1 MGKLFVTLPSM
12 GESINE
18 ATLTSWLKN
27 VGDKIEID
35 ESIVEVSTDKVDSD
49 VPSEVSGILVEK
61 KFKVNDVIKVGEVI
75 AVIDSENKQGAAHE
89 DLEVNKADEDLEVNK
104 TELTNE
110 AILEDKTET
119 VHLSKPEEIIVPK
132 EILDVVEE
140 PVFKEKVDTHKNE
153 IDDTLSSKY
162 LSPLVRSIA
171 KKENVSDDEL
181 LLINGTGEKGRITK
195 NDMLSFISSRNENKN
210 KIPKNEINQ
219 LKNENEVGP
228 ENEIIS
234 EMTRI
239 QKITSEHMVE
249 SYKKSVHVQS
259 FVEADVTELWNWYS
273 KNKNEFID
281 TYNTKLTLTP
291 IFIFAVIRALSNFPI
306 LNSSVENDKIITKKR
321 INIGMATALE
331 GGNLIVPVIKD
342 ANHLNLAGLAKSVND
357 LSTRARQNQLQPDD
371 TKDGTYTVTNIGNFG
386 SIMGTPIINQ
396 PQVGIIAF
404 GVIRKMP
411 SVIETSNG
419 DFLGI
424 RRKVILTHSYDH
436 RIINGAVGGNFVKHV
451 SDYLENWEANT
462 KLS

>member
-1 MGKLFVTLPSM
+1 MGKFFVTLPSM

-18 ATLTSWLKN
+18 ATLTSWLKD

-75 AVIDSENKQGAAHE
+75 AVIDSENKQAAT
-89 DLEVNKADEDLEVNK
+89 DEDLEVNK

-110 AILEDKTET
+110 AFVEDKTET
-119 VHLSKPEEIIVPK
+119 VHLSKPEEITVPK

-140 PVFKEKVDTHKNE
+140 PIFKEKVDTHKNE

-210 KIPKNEINQ
+210 KISKNEINQ
-219 LKNENEVGP
+219 LKKVNEVGL

-273 KNKNEFID
+273 KNKNEFLD

-291 IFIFAVIRALSNFPI
+291 IFISAVIKALSDFPI

-424 RRKVILTHSYDH
+424 RRKIILTHSYDH

>member
-18 ATLTSWLKN
+18 ATLTSWLKD

-75 AVIDSENKQGAAHE
+75 AVIDSENKQAVG
-89 DLEVNKADEDLEVNK
+89 DEDLEVNK

-110 AILEDKTET
+110 SIVEDKTET

-195 NDMLSFISSRNENKN
+195 NDILSFISSRNENKN

-219 LKNENEVGP
+219 LKKVNEVGL

-273 KNKNEFID
+273 KNKNEFLN

-291 IFIFAVIRALSNFPI
+291 IFISAVINALSDFPI

-424 RRKVILTHSYDH
+424 RRKIILTHSYDH

>member
-18 ATLTSWLKN
+18 ATLTSWLKD

-35 ESIVEVSTDKVDSD
+35 DSIVEVSTDKVDSD
-49 VPSEVSGILVEK
+49 VPSGVSGILVEK

-75 AVIDSENKQGAAHE
+75 AVIDSENQESINNE
-89 DLEVNKADEDLEVNK
+89 DLEVK
-104 TELTNE
+104 
-110 AILEDKTET
+110 KTET
-119 VHLSKPEEIIVPK
+119 DNETTFENETETIELNKPQEIIVPK
-132 EILDVVEE
+132 EILDAVEE
-140 PVFKEKVDTHKNE
+140 PIFKEKIETDKNQ
-153 IDDTLSSKY
+153 INNILSSKY
-162 LSPLVRSIA
+162 LSPLVKSIA
-171 KKENVSDDEL
+171 KKEGISDNEM
-181 LLINGTGEKGRITK
+181 LLIDGSGEKGRITK
-195 NDMLSFISSRNENKN
+195 NDILSFISSRDENK
-210 KIPKNEINQ
+210 ISMPKNDSNQ
-219 LKNENEVGP
+219 VDQVNDVGI

-239 QKITSEHMVE
+239 QKITSDHMID
-249 SYKKSVHVQS
+249 SYRKSVHVQS

-273 KNKNEFID
+273 KNKNEFLN
-281 TYNTKLTLTP
+281 TFNTKLTLTP
-291 IFIFAVIRALSNFPI
+291 IFISAVIRALSEFPI

-424 RRKVILTHSYDH
+424 RRKIILTHSYDH
-436 RIINGAVGGNFVKHV
+436 RIINGAVGGNFVKYV
-451 SDYLENWEANT
+451 ANYLESWEATT

>member
-18 ATLTSWLKN
+18 ATLTSWLKD

-75 AVIDSENKQGAAHE
+75 AVIDSENKQAAGA
-89 DLEVNKADEDLEVNK
+89 EDLEVNK

-195 NDMLSFISSRNENKN
+195 NDILSFISSRNENKN
-210 KIPKNEINQ
+210 KISKNEINQ
-219 LKNENEVGP
+219 LKKVNEVGL

-273 KNKNEFID
+273 KNKNEFLD

-291 IFIFAVIRALSNFPI
+291 IFISAVIKALSDFPI

-424 RRKVILTHSYDH
+424 RRKIILTHSYDH

>member
-18 ATLTSWLKN
+18 ATLTSWLKD

-75 AVIDSENKQGAAHE
+75 AVIDSENKQAA
-89 DLEVNKADEDLEVNK
+89 AEDLEVNK

-195 NDMLSFISSRNENKN
+195 NDILSFISSRNENKN

-219 LKNENEVGP
+219 FKKVNEARL

-273 KNKNEFID
+273 KNKNEFLD
-281 TYNTKLTLTP
+281 TFNTKLTLTP
-291 IFIFAVIRALSNFPI
+291 IFISAVIRALSDFPI

-424 RRKVILTHSYDH
+424 RRKIILTHSYDH

>member
-18 ATLTSWLKN
+18 ATLTSWLKD

-75 AVIDSENKQGAAHE
+75 AVIDSENEQAAG
-89 DLEVNKADEDLEVNK
+89 DEDLEVNK
-104 TELTNE
+104 TELINE
-110 AILEDKTET
+110 PILEDKTET
-119 VHLSKPEEIIVPK
+119 IDLSKPEEFIVPK

-140 PVFKEKVDTHKNE
+140 PVFKEKVDTDKNE
-153 IDDTLSSKY
+153 IDDSHSSKY

-171 KKENVSDDEL
+171 KKENVSDGEL

-195 NDMLSFISSRNENKN
+195 NDILSFISSRNENKN
-210 KIPKNEINQ
+210 KIPKKEINQ
-219 LKNENEVGP
+219 LEKVNEVGL

-273 KNKNEFID
+273 KNKNEFLN

-291 IFIFAVIRALSNFPI
+291 ILISAVIRALSDFPI

-342 ANHLNLAGLAKSVND
+342 ANHLNLAGLAKSVNN

-424 RRKVILTHSYDH
+424 RRKIILTHSYDH

-451 SDYLENWEANT
+451 ADYLENWEVNT

>member
-1 MGKLFVTLPSM
+1 MGKLFVKLPSM

-18 ATLTSWLKN
+18 ATLTSWLKD
-27 VGDKIEID
+27 VGDEIEID

-49 VPSEVSGILVEK
+49 IPSEVSGILVEK

-75 AVIDSENKQGAAHE
+75 AVIDSENE
-89 DLEVNKADEDLEVNK
+89 DSTTNGDLEVNK
-104 TELTNE
+104 TETNNE
-110 AILEDKTET
+110 INVENKKDTIELNKPQDELNKLQET
-119 VHLSKPEEIIVPK
+119 TIPK

-140 PVFKEKVDTHKNE
+140 PIFREKIETDKNQNDN
-153 IDDTLSSKY
+153 ILSSKY
-162 LSPLVRSIA
+162 LSPLVKNIV
-171 KKENVSDDEL
+171 KQEVISDDEL
-181 LLINGTGEKGRITK
+181 LLIDGTGEKGRITK
-195 NDMLSFISSRNENKN
+195 NDILSYISSRDKN
-210 KIPKNEINQ
+210 KISIPENDSNQ
-219 LKNENEVGP
+219 VGKVNDVGV

-239 QKITSEHMVE
+239 QKITSDHMID
-249 SYKKSVHVQS
+249 SFKKSVHVQS

-273 KNKNEFID
+273 KNKNEFLN
-281 TYNTKLTLTP
+281 TFNTKLTLTP
-291 IFIFAVIRALSNFPI
+291 IFISAVIRALSEFPI

-342 ANHLNLAGLAKSVND
+342 ANHLNLAGIAKSVND

-424 RRKVILTHSYDH
+424 RRKIILTHSYDH
-436 RIINGAVGGNFVKHV
+436 RIINGAVGGNFVKYV
-451 SDYLENWEANT
+451 ANYLESWEAST

>member
-18 ATLTSWLKN
+18 ATLTSWLKD

-75 AVIDSENKQGAAHE
+75 AVIDSENKQAA
-89 DLEVNKADEDLEVNK
+89 ADEDLEVNK

-195 NDMLSFISSRNENKN
+195 NDILSFISSRNENKN

-219 LKNENEVGP
+219 LKKVNEVGL

-273 KNKNEFID
+273 KNKNEFLD

-291 IFIFAVIRALSNFPI
+291 IFISAVIRALSDFPI

-424 RRKVILTHSYDH
+424 RRKIILTHSYDH

>member
-18 ATLTSWLKN
+18 ATLTSWLKD

-75 AVIDSENKQGAAHE
+75 AVIDSENKQAAG
-89 DLEVNKADEDLEVNK
+89 DEDLEVNK

-110 AILEDKTET
+110 AIVEDKTET

-140 PVFKEKVDTHKNE
+140 PIFKEKVDTHKNE

-195 NDMLSFISSRNENKN
+195 NDILSFISSRNENKN

-219 LKNENEVGP
+219 LKEVNEVGL

-273 KNKNEFID
+273 KNKNEFLN

-291 IFIFAVIRALSNFPI
+291 IFISAVIKALSDFPI

-424 RRKVILTHSYDH
+424 RRKIILTHSYDH

>member
-18 ATLTSWLKN
+18 ATLTSWLKD

-75 AVIDSENKQGAAHE
+75 AVIDSENKLAAG
-89 DLEVNKADEDLEVNK
+89 DEDLEVNK

-110 AILEDKTET
+110 AILDNKKET
-119 VHLSKPEEIIVPK
+119 IDLSKPEEIIVPK

-181 LLINGTGEKGRITK
+181 HLINGTGEKGRITK
-195 NDMLSFISSRNENKN
+195 NDILSFISSRNENKN

-219 LKNENEVGP
+219 LKKVNEVGL

-273 KNKNEFID
+273 KNKNEFLD

-291 IFIFAVIRALSNFPI
+291 IFISAVIRALSDFPI

-342 ANHLNLAGLAKSVND
+342 ANHLNLAGLAKSVNN

-424 RRKVILTHSYDH
+424 RRKIILTHSYDH

>member
-18 ATLTSWLKN
+18 ATLTSWLKD

-75 AVIDSENKQGAAHE
+75 AVIDSENKQAAT
-89 DLEVNKADEDLEVNK
+89 AEDLEVNK

-140 PVFKEKVDTHKNE
+140 PIFKEKVDTHKNE

-195 NDMLSFISSRNENKN
+195 NDILSFISSRNENKN
-210 KIPKNEINQ
+210 KISKNEINQ
-219 LKNENEVGP
+219 FKKVNEVGL

-273 KNKNEFID
+273 KNKNEFLD

-291 IFIFAVIRALSNFPI
+291 IFISAVI
-306 LNSSVENDKIITKKR
+306 KHYR
-321 INIGMATALE
+321 I
-331 GGNLIVPVIKD
+331 
-342 ANHLNLAGLAKSVND
+342 
-357 LSTRARQNQLQPDD
+357 
-371 TKDGTYTVTNIGNFG
+371 
-386 SIMGTPIINQ
+386 
-396 PQVGIIAF
+396 
-404 GVIRKMP
+404 
-411 SVIETSNG
+411 
-419 DFLGI
+419 FL
-424 RRKVILTHSYDH
+424 
-436 RIINGAVGGNFVKHV
+436 F
-451 SDYLENWEANT
+451 
-462 KLS
+462 

>member
-18 ATLTSWLKN
+18 ATLTSWLKE

-49 VPSEVSGILVEK
+49 VPSDVAGTLVEK
-61 KFKVNDVIKVGEVI
+61 KFNVNDVIKVGEVI
-75 AVIDSENKQGAAHE
+75 AVIDSESEQLASKANLEINEIETTDETIE
-89 DLEVNKADEDLEVNK
+89 DVK
-104 TELTNE
+104 
-110 AILEDKTET
+110 IET
-119 VHLSKPEEIIVPK
+119 IEFSKSQKIIVPK

-140 PVFKEKVDTHKNE
+140 PVFREKVETDKNA
-153 IDDTLSSKY
+153 IDDTPSSKY
-162 LSPLVRSIA
+162 LSPLVRNIA
-171 KKENVSDDEL
+171 KKEGITDDEL
-181 LLINGTGEKGRITK
+181 LLIEGSGERGRITK
-195 NDMLSFISSRNENKN
+195 NDIINYISSKDKN
-210 KIPKNEINQ
+210 KISF
-219 LKNENEVGP
+219 LKNETKQLEGVRNVSV

-239 QKITSEHMVE
+239 QKITSDHMID

-273 KNKNEFID
+273 KNKNEFLN
-281 TYNTKLTLTP
+281 TYSTKLTLTP
-291 IFIFAVIRALSNFPI
+291 IFISAVIRALSEFPI
-306 LNSSVENDKIITKKR
+306 LNSSVENEKIIRKKR

-357 LSTRARQNQLQPDD
+357 LSTRARQNQLQPYD

-411 SVIETSNG
+411 AVIETSNG

-424 RRKVILTHSYDH
+424 RRKIILTHSYDH
-436 RIINGAVGGNFVKHV
+436 RIINGAVGGNFVKYV
-451 SDYLENWEANT
+451 ADYLESWEANA

>member
-12 GESINE
+12 GESISE
-18 ATLTSWLKN
+18 ATLTSWLKD

-75 AVIDSENKQGAAHE
+75 AVIDSENE
-89 DLEVNKADEDLEVNK
+89 DSTSNVDLEVNK
-104 TELTNE
+104 TESTNE
-110 AILEDKTET
+110 TILEDKTET
-119 VHLSKPEEIIVPK
+119 IDVSKPKDIIVPK

-140 PVFKEKVDTHKNE
+140 PVFKEKVDKDKNQ

-171 KKENVSDDEL
+171 KKENVSGDEL

-195 NDMLSFISSRNENKN
+195 NDILSFISSRNENKN
-210 KIPKNEINQ
+210 KIPTKEINQ
-219 LKNENEVGP
+219 LEKVNEVGL
-228 ENEIIS
+228 ENEIVS

-239 QKITSEHMVE
+239 QKITSDHMVD

-273 KNKNEFID
+273 KNKDEFLN

-291 IFIFAVIRALSNFPI
+291 IFISAVIRALSDFPI

-342 ANHLNLAGLAKSVND
+342 ANHLNLTGLAKSVND

-424 RRKVILTHSYDH
+424 RRKIILTHSYDH

-451 SDYLENWEANT
+451 ADYLENWEANT

>member
-12 GESINE
+12 GESISE
-18 ATLTSWLKN
+18 ATLTSWLKD

-75 AVIDSENKQGAAHE
+75 AVIDSENE
-89 DLEVNKADEDLEVNK
+89 DSTSNVDLEVNKA
-104 TELTNE
+104 ELTNE
-110 AILEDKTET
+110 TILEDKTET
-119 VHLSKPEEIIVPK
+119 IDVSKPKDIIVPK

-140 PVFKEKVDTHKNE
+140 PVFKEKVDTDKNQ

-195 NDMLSFISSRNENKN
+195 NDILSFISSRNENKN

-219 LKNENEVGP
+219 PKKVNEVGL

-239 QKITSEHMVE
+239 QKITSEHMVD

-273 KNKNEFID
+273 KNKDEFLN

-291 IFIFAVIRALSNFPI
+291 IFISAVIRALSDFPI

-342 ANHLNLAGLAKSVND
+342 ANLLNLTGLAKSVND

-424 RRKVILTHSYDH
+424 RRKIILTHSYDH
-436 RIINGAVGGNFVKHV
+436 RIINGAVGGNFVKQV
-451 SDYLENWEANT
+451 ADYLENWEANT

>member
-18 ATLTSWLKN
+18 ATLTSWLKD

-75 AVIDSENKQGAAHE
+75 AVIDSENKQAVG
-89 DLEVNKADEDLEVNK
+89 DEDLEVNK

-110 AILEDKTET
+110 AIVEDKTET

-140 PVFKEKVDTHKNE
+140 PIFKEKVDTHKNE

-210 KIPKNEINQ
+210 KISKNEINQ
-219 LKNENEVGP
+219 LKKVNEVGL

-273 KNKNEFID
+273 ENKDEFLK

-291 IFIFAVIRALSNFPI
+291 IFISAVIRALSDFPI

-424 RRKVILTHSYDH
+424 RRKIILTHSYDH

>member
-18 ATLTSWLKN
+18 ATLTSWLKD

-75 AVIDSENKQGAAHE
+75 AVIDSENKQAAT
-89 DLEVNKADEDLEVNK
+89 AEDLEVNK

-195 NDMLSFISSRNENKN
+195 NDILSFISSRNENKN

-219 LKNENEVGP
+219 LKKVNEVGL

-273 KNKNEFID
+273 KNKNEFLD

-291 IFIFAVIRALSNFPI
+291 IFISAVIKALSDFPI

-424 RRKVILTHSYDH
+424 RRKIILTHSYDH

>member
-1 MGKLFVTLPSM
+1 MGKLFVKLPSM

-18 ATLTSWLKN
+18 ATLTSWLKD

-35 ESIVEVSTDKVDSD
+35 DSIVEVSTDKVDSD

-75 AVIDSENKQGAAHE
+75 AVIDSENQESINNE
-89 DLEVNKADEDLEVNK
+89 DLEVNKSETVNEI
-104 TELTNE
+104 TIENE
-110 AILEDKTET
+110 TET
-119 VHLSKPEEIIVPK
+119 IELNKPQEIIVPK
-132 EILDVVEE
+132 EILDAVEE
-140 PVFKEKVDTHKNE
+140 PIFKEKIETDKNQ
-153 IDDTLSSKY
+153 INNILSSKY
-162 LSPLVRSIA
+162 LSPLVKSIA
-171 KKENVSDDEL
+171 KKEGISDNEM
-181 LLINGTGEKGRITK
+181 LLIDGSGEKGRITK
-195 NDMLSFISSRNENKN
+195 NDILSFISSRDENK
-210 KIPKNEINQ
+210 ISMPKNDSNQ
-219 LKNENEVGP
+219 VDEVNDVGI

-239 QKITSEHMVE
+239 QKITSDHMID

-273 KNKNEFID
+273 KNKNEFLN
-281 TYNTKLTLTP
+281 TFNTKLTLTP
-291 IFIFAVIRALSNFPI
+291 IFISAVIRALSEFPI

-424 RRKVILTHSYDH
+424 RRKIILTHSYDH

-451 SDYLENWEANT
+451 ANYLESWEATT

>member
-18 ATLTSWLKN
+18 ATLTSWLKD

-75 AVIDSENKQGAAHE
+75 AVIDSENKQAAG
-89 DLEVNKADEDLEVNK
+89 DEDLEVNK

-195 NDMLSFISSRNENKN
+195 NDILSFISSRNENKN
-210 KIPKNEINQ
+210 KISKNEINQ
-219 LKNENEVGP
+219 LKKVNEVGL

-273 KNKNEFID
+273 KNKNEFLN

-291 IFIFAVIRALSNFPI
+291 IFISAVI
-306 LNSSVENDKIITKKR
+306 KHYR
-321 INIGMATALE
+321 I
-331 GGNLIVPVIKD
+331 
-342 ANHLNLAGLAKSVND
+342 
-357 LSTRARQNQLQPDD
+357 
-371 TKDGTYTVTNIGNFG
+371 
-386 SIMGTPIINQ
+386 
-396 PQVGIIAF
+396 
-404 GVIRKMP
+404 
-411 SVIETSNG
+411 
-419 DFLGI
+419 FL
-424 RRKVILTHSYDH
+424 
-436 RIINGAVGGNFVKHV
+436 F
-451 SDYLENWEANT
+451 
-462 KLS
+462 

>member
-18 ATLTSWLKN
+18 ATLTSWLKD

-75 AVIDSENKQGAAHE
+75 AVIDSENKQAAG
-89 DLEVNKADEDLEVNK
+89 DEDLEVNK
-104 TELTNE
+104 TELSNE

-119 VHLSKPEEIIVPK
+119 VHLSESEEIILPK

-140 PVFKEKVDTHKNE
+140 PIFKEKVDIHKNE

-195 NDMLSFISSRNENKN
+195 NDILSFISFRNENKN
-210 KIPKNEINQ
+210 KISKNEINQ
-219 LKNENEVGP
+219 LKKVNEVGL

-273 KNKNEFID
+273 ENKDEFLK

-291 IFIFAVIRALSNFPI
+291 IFISAVIRALSDFPI

-424 RRKVILTHSYDH
+424 RRKIILTHSYDH

>member
-18 ATLTSWLKN
+18 ATLTSWLKD

-75 AVIDSENKQGAAHE
+75 AVIDSENKQAA
-89 DLEVNKADEDLEVNK
+89 AEDLEVNK

-140 PVFKEKVDTHKNE
+140 PIFKEKVDIHKNE

-195 NDMLSFISSRNENKN
+195 NDILSFISSRNENKN

-219 LKNENEVGP
+219 FKKVNEVGL

-273 KNKNEFID
+273 KNKNEFLD

-291 IFIFAVIRALSNFPI
+291 IFISAVIRALSDFPI

-424 RRKVILTHSYDH
+424 RRKIILTHSYDH

>member
-18 ATLTSWLKN
+18 ATLTSWLKD

-35 ESIVEVSTDKVDSD
+35 DSIVEVSTDKVDSD
-49 VPSEVSGILVEK
+49 VPSGVSGILVEK

-75 AVIDSENKQGAAHE
+75 AVIDSENQESINNE
-89 DLEVNKADEDLEVNK
+89 DLEVK
-104 TELTNE
+104 
-110 AILEDKTET
+110 KTET
-119 VHLSKPEEIIVPK
+119 VNETTFENETETIELNKPQEIIVPK
-132 EILDVVEE
+132 EILDAVEE
-140 PVFKEKVDTHKNE
+140 PIFKEKIETDKNQ
-153 IDDTLSSKY
+153 INNILSSKY
-162 LSPLVRSIA
+162 LSPLVKSIA
-171 KKENVSDDEL
+171 KKEGISDNEM
-181 LLINGTGEKGRITK
+181 LLIDGSGKKGRITK
-195 NDMLSFISSRNENKN
+195 NDILSFISSRDENK
-210 KIPKNEINQ
+210 ISMPKNDSNQ
-219 LKNENEVGP
+219 VDEVNGVDI

-239 QKITSEHMVE
+239 QKITSDHMID

-273 KNKNEFID
+273 KNKNEFLN
-281 TYNTKLTLTP
+281 TFNTKLTLTP
-291 IFIFAVIRALSNFPI
+291 IFISAVIRALSEFPI

-357 LSTRARQNQLQPDD
+357 LSTRARQNQLQPHD

-424 RRKVILTHSYDH
+424 RRKIILTHSYDH
-436 RIINGAVGGNFVKHV
+436 RIINGAVGGNFVKYV
-451 SDYLENWEANT
+451 ANYLESWEATT

>member
-18 ATLTSWLKN
+18 ATLTSWLKE

-49 VPSEVSGILVEK
+49 VPSDVAGTLVEK
-61 KFKVNDVIKVGEVI
+61 KFNVNDVIKVGEVI
-75 AVIDSENKQGAAHE
+75 AVIDSESEQLASKANLEINEIETTDETIE
-89 DLEVNKADEDLEVNK
+89 DVK
-104 TELTNE
+104 
-110 AILEDKTET
+110 IET
-119 VHLSKPEEIIVPK
+119 IEFSKSQKIIVPK

-140 PVFKEKVDTHKNE
+140 PVFREKVETDKNA
-153 IDDTLSSKY
+153 IDDTPSSKY
-162 LSPLVRSIA
+162 LSPLVRNIA
-171 KKENVSDDEL
+171 KKEGITDDEL
-181 LLINGTGEKGRITK
+181 LLIEGSGERGRITK
-195 NDMLSFISSRNENKN
+195 NDIINYISSKDKN
-210 KIPKNEINQ
+210 KISF
-219 LKNENEVGP
+219 LKNETKQLEGVRNVSV

-239 QKITSEHMVE
+239 QKITSDHMID

-273 KNKNEFID
+273 KNKNEFLN
-281 TYNTKLTLTP
+281 TYSTKLTLTP
-291 IFIFAVIRALSNFPI
+291 IFISAVIRALSEFPI
-306 LNSSVENDKIITKKR
+306 LNSSVENEKIIRKKR

-357 LSTRARQNQLQPDD
+357 LSTRARQNQLQPYDS
-371 TKDGTYTVTNIGNFG
+371 KDGTYTVTNIGNFG

-411 SVIETSNG
+411 SVIETPNG

-424 RRKVILTHSYDH
+424 RRKIILTHSYDH
-436 RIINGAVGGNFVKHV
+436 RIINGAVGGNFVKYV
-451 SDYLENWEANT
+451 ADYLESWEANA

>member
-18 ATLTSWLKN
+18 ATLTSWLKD

-75 AVIDSENKQGAAHE
+75 AVIDSENKQAA
-89 DLEVNKADEDLEVNK
+89 ADEDLEVNK

-140 PVFKEKVDTHKNE
+140 PIFKEKVDTHKNE

-195 NDMLSFISSRNENKN
+195 NDILSFISSRNENKN
-210 KIPKNEINQ
+210 KISKNEINQ
-219 LKNENEVGP
+219 LKKVNEVGL

-273 KNKNEFID
+273 KNKNEFLD

-291 IFIFAVIRALSNFPI
+291 IFISAVIKALSDFPI

-424 RRKVILTHSYDH
+424 RRKIILTHSYDH

>member
-18 ATLTSWLKN
+18 ATLTSWLKD

-35 ESIVEVSTDKVDSD
+35 DSIVEVSTDKVDSD
-49 VPSEVSGILVEK
+49 VPSGVSGILVEK

-75 AVIDSENKQGAAHE
+75 AVIDSENQESINNE
-89 DLEVNKADEDLEVNK
+89 DLEVK
-104 TELTNE
+104 
-110 AILEDKTET
+110 KTET
-119 VHLSKPEEIIVPK
+119 VNETTFENETETIELNKPQEIIVPK
-132 EILDVVEE
+132 EILDAVEE
-140 PVFKEKVDTHKNE
+140 PIFKEKIETDKNQ
-153 IDDTLSSKY
+153 INNILSSKY
-162 LSPLVRSIA
+162 LSPLVKSIA
-171 KKENVSDDEL
+171 KKEGISDNEM
-181 LLINGTGEKGRITK
+181 LLIDGSGEKGRITK
-195 NDMLSFISSRNENKN
+195 NDILSFISSRDENK
-210 KIPKNEINQ
+210 ISMPKNDSNQ
-219 LKNENEVGP
+219 VDQVNDVGI

-239 QKITSEHMVE
+239 QKITSDHMID

-273 KNKNEFID
+273 KNKNEFLN
-281 TYNTKLTLTP
+281 TFNTKLTLTP
-291 IFIFAVIRALSNFPI
+291 IFISAVIRALSEFPI
-306 LNSSVENDKIITKKR
+306 LNSSVENDNIITKKR

-424 RRKVILTHSYDH
+424 RRKIILTHSYDH
-436 RIINGAVGGNFVKHV
+436 RIINGAVGGNFVKYV
-451 SDYLENWEANT
+451 ANYLESWEATT

>member
-18 ATLTSWLKN
+18 ATLTSWLKD

-75 AVIDSENKQGAAHE
+75 AVIDSENKQAVG
-89 DLEVNKADEDLEVNK
+89 DEDLEVNK

-195 NDMLSFISSRNENKN
+195 NDILSFISSRNENKN
-210 KIPKNEINQ
+210 KISKNEINQ
-219 LKNENEVGP
+219 LKKVNEVGL

-273 KNKNEFID
+273 KNKNEFLD

-291 IFIFAVIRALSNFPI
+291 IFISAVIRALSDFPI

-424 RRKVILTHSYDH
+424 RRKIILTHSYDH

>member
-18 ATLTSWLKN
+18 ATLTSWLKD

-35 ESIVEVSTDKVDSD
+35 DSIVEVSTDKVDSD
-49 VPSEVSGILVEK
+49 VPSGVSGILVEK

-75 AVIDSENKQGAAHE
+75 AVIDSENQESINNE
-89 DLEVNKADEDLEVNK
+89 DLEVK
-104 TELTNE
+104 
-110 AILEDKTET
+110 KTET
-119 VHLSKPEEIIVPK
+119 VIETTFENETETIELNKPQEIIVPK
-132 EILDVVEE
+132 EILDAVEE
-140 PVFKEKVDTHKNE
+140 PIFKEKIETDKNQ
-153 IDDTLSSKY
+153 INNILSSKY
-162 LSPLVRSIA
+162 LSPLVKSIA
-171 KKENVSDDEL
+171 KKEGISDNEM
-181 LLINGTGEKGRITK
+181 LLIDGSGEKGRITK
-195 NDMLSFISSRNENKN
+195 NDILSFISSRDENK
-210 KIPKNEINQ
+210 ISMPKNDSNQ
-219 LKNENEVGP
+219 VDQVNDVGI

-239 QKITSEHMVE
+239 QKITSDHMID
-249 SYKKSVHVQS
+249 SYRKSVHVQS

-273 KNKNEFID
+273 KNKNEFLN
-281 TYNTKLTLTP
+281 TFNTKLTLTP
-291 IFIFAVIRALSNFPI
+291 IFISAVIRALSEFPI

-424 RRKVILTHSYDH
+424 RRKIILTHSYDH
-436 RIINGAVGGNFVKHV
+436 RIINGAVGGNFVKYV
-451 SDYLENWEANT
+451 ANYLESWEATT

>member
-18 ATLTSWLKN
+18 ATLTSWLKD

-75 AVIDSENKQGAAHE
+75 AVIDSENKQAAT
-89 DLEVNKADEDLEVNK
+89 DEDLEVNK

-110 AILEDKTET
+110 AIVEDKTET

-210 KIPKNEINQ
+210 KISKNEINQ
-219 LKNENEVGP
+219 LKKVNEVGL

-273 KNKNEFID
+273 NNKNEFLD

-291 IFIFAVIRALSNFPI
+291 IFISAVIRALSDFPI

-424 RRKVILTHSYDH
+424 RRKIILTHSYDH

>member
-18 ATLTSWLKN
+18 ATLTSWLKD

-35 ESIVEVSTDKVDSD
+35 DSIVEVSTDKVDSD

-75 AVIDSENKQGAAHE
+75 AVIDSENQESINNE
-89 DLEVNKADEDLEVNK
+89 DLEVK
-104 TELTNE
+104 
-110 AILEDKTET
+110 KTET
-119 VHLSKPEEIIVPK
+119 VNETTFENETETIELNKPQEVIVPK
-132 EILDVVEE
+132 EILDAVEE
-140 PVFKEKVDTHKNE
+140 PIFKEKIETDKNQ
-153 IDDTLSSKY
+153 INNILSSKY
-162 LSPLVRSIA
+162 LSPLVKSIA
-171 KKENVSDDEL
+171 KKEGISDNEM
-181 LLINGTGEKGRITK
+181 LLIDGSGENGRITK
-195 NDMLSFISSRNENKN
+195 NDILSFISSRDENK
-210 KIPKNEINQ
+210 ISMPKKDSNQ
-219 LKNENEVGP
+219 VDEVNNVGL

-239 QKITSEHMVE
+239 QKITSEHMID

-273 KNKNEFID
+273 KNKNEFLN
-281 TYNTKLTLTP
+281 TFNTKLTLTP
-291 IFIFAVIRALSNFPI
+291 IFISAVIRALSEFPI

-424 RRKVILTHSYDH
+424 RRKIILTHSYDH
-436 RIINGAVGGNFVKHV
+436 RIINGAVGGNFVKYV
-451 SDYLENWEANT
+451 ANYLESWEATT

>member
-75 AVIDSENKQGAAHE
+75 AVIDSENKQAA
-89 DLEVNKADEDLEVNK
+89 AEDLEVNK

-195 NDMLSFISSRNENKN
+195 NDILSFISSRNENKN

-219 LKNENEVGP
+219 LKKENEVGP

-273 KNKNEFID
+273 KNKNEFLD

-291 IFIFAVIRALSNFPI
+291 IFISAVIRALSI
-306 LNSSVENDKIITKKR
+306 
-321 INIGMATALE
+321 
-331 GGNLIVPVIKD
+331 
-342 ANHLNLAGLAKSVND
+342 
-357 LSTRARQNQLQPDD
+357 
-371 TKDGTYTVTNIGNFG
+371 
-386 SIMGTPIINQ
+386 
-396 PQVGIIAF
+396 
-404 GVIRKMP
+404 
-411 SVIETSNG
+411 
-419 DFLGI
+419 FL
-424 RRKVILTHSYDH
+424 
-436 RIINGAVGGNFVKHV
+436 F
-451 SDYLENWEANT
+451 
-462 KLS
+462 

>member
-1 MGKLFVTLPSM
+1 MGKLFVKLPSM
-12 GESINE
+12 GESIDE
-18 ATLTSWLKN
+18 ATLTSWLKD

-35 ESIVEVSTDKVDSD
+35 DSIVEVSTDKVDSD
-49 VPSEVSGILVEK
+49 VPSGVSGILVEK

-75 AVIDSENKQGAAHE
+75 AVIDSENQESINNE
-89 DLEVNKADEDLEVNK
+89 DLEVK
-104 TELTNE
+104 
-110 AILEDKTET
+110 KTET
-119 VHLSKPEEIIVPK
+119 VNETTFENETETIELNKPQEIIVPN
-132 EILDVVEE
+132 EILDAVEE
-140 PVFKEKVDTHKNE
+140 PIFKEKIE
-153 IDDTLSSKY
+153 IDKNQINNILSSKY
-162 LSPLVRSIA
+162 LSPLVKSIA
-171 KKENVSDDEL
+171 KKEGISDNEM
-181 LLINGTGEKGRITK
+181 LLIDGSGEKGRITK
-195 NDMLSFISSRNENKN
+195 NDILSFISSRDENK
-210 KIPKNEINQ
+210 ISMPKNDSNQ
-219 LKNENEVGP
+219 VDEVNDVGI

-239 QKITSEHMVE
+239 QKITSDHMID

-273 KNKNEFID
+273 KNKNEFLN
-281 TYNTKLTLTP
+281 TFNTKLTLTP
-291 IFIFAVIRALSNFPI
+291 IFISAVIRALSEFPI
-306 LNSSVENDKIITKKR
+306 LNSSVENDKIVTKKR

-424 RRKVILTHSYDH
+424 RRKIILTHSYDH
-436 RIINGAVGGNFVKHV
+436 RIINGAVGGNFVKYV
-451 SDYLENWEANT
+451 ANYLESWEATT

>member
-1 MGKLFVTLPSM
+1 MGKLFVKLPSM

-18 ATLTSWLKN
+18 ATLTSWLKD
-27 VGDKIEID
+27 VGDEIEID

-49 VPSEVSGILVEK
+49 IPSEVSGILVEK

-75 AVIDSENKQGAAHE
+75 AVIDSENE
-89 DLEVNKADEDLEVNK
+89 DSTTNEDLEVNK
-104 TELTNE
+104 TETNNE
-110 AILEDKTET
+110 INVENKKDTIELNKPQDELNKPQET
-119 VHLSKPEEIIVPK
+119 TIPK

-140 PVFKEKVDTHKNE
+140 PVFREKIETDKNQNDN
-153 IDDTLSSKY
+153 ILSSKY
-162 LSPLVRSIA
+162 LSPLVKNIA
-171 KKENVSDDEL
+171 KQEVISDDEL
-181 LLINGTGEKGRITK
+181 LLIDGTGEKGRITK
-195 NDMLSFISSRNENKN
+195 NDIISYISSRDKN
-210 KIPKNEINQ
+210 KISIPKNDSNQ
-219 LKNENEVGP
+219 VGKVNNVGV

-239 QKITSEHMVE
+239 QKITSDHMID
-249 SYKKSVHVQS
+249 SFKKSVHVQS

-273 KNKNEFID
+273 KNKNEFLN
-281 TYNTKLTLTP
+281 TFNTKLTLTP
-291 IFIFAVIRALSNFPI
+291 IFISAVIRALSEFPI

-342 ANHLNLAGLAKSVND
+342 ANHLNLAGIAKSVND

-424 RRKVILTHSYDH
+424 RRKIILTHSYDH
-436 RIINGAVGGNFVKHV
+436 RIINGAVGGNFVKYV
-451 SDYLENWEANT
+451 ANYLESWEAST

>member
-18 ATLTSWLKN
+18 ATLTSWLKD

-35 ESIVEVSTDKVDSD
+35 DSIVEVSTDKVDSD
-49 VPSEVSGILVEK
+49 VPSGVSGILVEK

-75 AVIDSENKQGAAHE
+75 AVIDSENQESINNE
-89 DLEVNKADEDLEVNK
+89 DLEVK
-104 TELTNE
+104 
-110 AILEDKTET
+110 KTET
-119 VHLSKPEEIIVPK
+119 VNETTFENETETIELNKPQEIIVPK
-132 EILDVVEE
+132 EILDAVEE
-140 PVFKEKVDTHKNE
+140 PIFKEKIETDKNQ
-153 IDDTLSSKY
+153 INNILSSKY
-162 LSPLVRSIA
+162 LSPLVKSIA
-171 KKENVSDDEL
+171 KKEGISDNEM
-181 LLINGTGEKGRITK
+181 LLIDGSGEKGRITK
-195 NDMLSFISSRNENKN
+195 NDILSFISSRDENK
-210 KIPKNEINQ
+210 ISMPKNDSNQ
-219 LKNENEVGP
+219 VDQVNDVGI

-239 QKITSEHMVE
+239 QKITSDHMID

-273 KNKNEFID
+273 KNKNEFLN
-281 TYNTKLTLTP
+281 TFNTKLTLTP
-291 IFIFAVIRALSNFPI
+291 IFISAVIRALSEFPI

-424 RRKVILTHSYDH
+424 RRKIILTHSYDH
-436 RIINGAVGGNFVKHV
+436 RIINGAVGGNFVKYV
-451 SDYLENWEANT
+451 ANYLESWEATT

>member
-1 MGKLFVTLPSM
+1 MGKLFVKLPSM

-49 VPSEVSGILVEK
+49 VPSEVTGILVEK
-61 KFKVNDVIKVGEVI
+61 KFKVNDVIKIGEVI
-75 AVIDSENKQGAAHE
+75 AVIDSENDESSAIE
-89 DLEVNKADEDLEVNK
+89 DSEVNKSETIDEIIVENK
-104 TELTNE
+104 TES
-110 AILEDKTET
+110 TE
-119 VHLSKPEEIIVPK
+119 SKEPQEIIVPK
-132 EILDVVEE
+132 EILDVVKE
-140 PVFKEKVDTHKNE
+140 PVFKEKIETDENQ
-153 IDDTLSSKY
+153 IDGILSEKKY
-162 LSPLVRSIA
+162 LSPLVKSIV
-171 KKENVSDDEL
+171 KKEGISADEMS
-181 LLINGTGEKGRITK
+181 LIDGTGEKGRITK
-195 NDMLSFISSRNENKN
+195 NDILSYISSREENKKN
-210 KIPKNEINQ
+210 INESDVKQIEKINAGIVDNEM
-219 LKNENEVGP
+219 
-228 ENEIIS
+228 IS

-239 QKITSEHMVE
+239 QKITSEHMID

-273 KNKNEFID
+273 KNKNEFLN

-291 IFIFAVIRALSNFPI
+291 IFISAVIGALSEFPI

-357 LSTRARQNQLQPDD
+357 LSTKARQNQLQPDD

-411 SVIETSNG
+411 SVIETTNG

-424 RRKVILTHSYDH
+424 RKKIILTHSYDH
-436 RIINGAVGGNFVKHV
+436 RIINGAVGGNFVKNV
-451 SDYLENWEANT
+451 AEYLENWKADA

>member
-18 ATLTSWLKN
+18 ATLTSWLKD

-75 AVIDSENKQGAAHE
+75 AVIDSENKQAA
-89 DLEVNKADEDLEVNK
+89 AAEDLEVNK
-104 TELTNE
+104 TELTTE

-140 PVFKEKVDTHKNE
+140 PVFKEKVDTDKNE

-195 NDMLSFISSRNENKN
+195 NDILSFISSRNENKN

-219 LKNENEVGP
+219 LKKVNEVGL

-273 KNKNEFID
+273 KNKNEFLN

-291 IFIFAVIRALSNFPI
+291 IFISAVIRALSDFPI

-424 RRKVILTHSYDH
+424 RRKIILTHSYDH

>member
-18 ATLTSWLKN
+18 ATLTSWLKD

-75 AVIDSENKQGAAHE
+75 AVIDSENKQAVG
-89 DLEVNKADEDLEVNK
+89 DEDLEVNK

-110 AILEDKTET
+110 SIVEDKTET

-140 PVFKEKVDTHKNE
+140 PIFKEKVDTHKNE

-210 KIPKNEINQ
+210 KISKNEINQ
-219 LKNENEVGP
+219 LKKVNEVGL

-273 KNKNEFID
+273 KNKNEFLN

-291 IFIFAVIRALSNFPI
+291 IFISAVINALSDFPI

-424 RRKVILTHSYDH
+424 RRKIILTHSYDH

>member
-1 MGKLFVTLPSM
+1 M

-18 ATLTSWLKN
+18 ATLTSWLKD

-75 AVIDSENKQGAAHE
+75 AVIDSKNKQAA
-89 DLEVNKADEDLEVNK
+89 VDEDLEVNK

-110 AILEDKTET
+110 AIVEDKTET

-140 PVFKEKVDTHKNE
+140 PIFKEKVDTIKNE

-171 KKENVSDDEL
+171 KKENISDDEL
-181 LLINGTGEKGRITK
+181 LLINGSGEKGRITK
-195 NDMLSFISSRNENKN
+195 NDILSFISSRNENKN

-219 LKNENEVGP
+219 IKKVNEVSLENEK
-228 ENEIIS
+228 IS

-239 QKITSEHMVE
+239 QKITSEHMIQ

-273 KNKNEFID
+273 KNKNEFLN
-281 TYNTKLTLTP
+281 TFNTKLTLTP
-291 IFIFAVIRALSNFPI
+291 IFISAVIRALSEFPI

-424 RRKVILTHSYDH
+424 RRKIILTHSYDH
-436 RIINGAVGGNFVKHV
+436 RIINGAVGGNFVKYV
-451 SDYLENWEANT
+451 ANYLESWEATT

>member
-18 ATLTSWLKN
+18 ATLTSWLKD

-35 ESIVEVSTDKVDSD
+35 DSIVEVSTDKVDSD
-49 VPSEVSGILVEK
+49 VPSGVSGILVEK

-75 AVIDSENKQGAAHE
+75 AVIDSENQESINNE
-89 DLEVNKADEDLEVNK
+89 DLEVNKSETVNEI
-104 TELTNE
+104 TIENE
-110 AILEDKTET
+110 TET
-119 VHLSKPEEIIVPK
+119 IELNKPQEIIVPN
-132 EILDVVEE
+132 EILDAVEE
-140 PVFKEKVDTHKNE
+140 PIFKEKIE
-153 IDDTLSSKY
+153 IDKNQINNILSSKY
-162 LSPLVRSIA
+162 LSPLVKSIA
-171 KKENVSDDEL
+171 KKEGISDNEM
-181 LLINGTGEKGRITK
+181 LLIDGSGEKGRITK
-195 NDMLSFISSRNENKN
+195 NDILSFISSRDENK
-210 KIPKNEINQ
+210 ISMPKNDSNQ
-219 LKNENEVGP
+219 VDQVNDVGI

-239 QKITSEHMVE
+239 QKITSDHMID

-273 KNKNEFID
+273 KNKNEFLN
-281 TYNTKLTLTP
+281 TFNTKLTLTP
-291 IFIFAVIRALSNFPI
+291 IFISAVIRALSEFPI

-357 LSTRARQNQLQPDD
+357 LSTRARQNQLQPND

-424 RRKVILTHSYDH
+424 RRKIILTHSYDH
-436 RIINGAVGGNFVKHV
+436 RIINGAVGGNFVKYV
-451 SDYLENWEANT
+451 ANYLESWEATT